1 MKMHANARLSL
12 KGREL
17 LIGRVEDAGWS
28 LSAAAE
34 AAGIS
39 DRTARKWLVRYRA
52 EGPQG
57 LLDRCSAPWTVANRT
72 DERRVEVIAA
82 LRRLRMTGAEIAET
96 LEMALSTVSGVL
108 ARIGMGKLGRLG
120 LEPAERY
127 ERARPGELIHVDVKK
142 LGRIQGGAGKRITR
156 TTRNASPRRR
166 DRDGADRC
174 VIGWEYVHVAID
186 DATRLAYVEVLAD
199 EKAITAIG
207 FLRRAVQHYAAY
219 GITVERLLTDGAGR
233 IYWANGGSGT
243 QPVSFAKLDGS
254 GGDDLNAPS
263 NGNGSFGLALDPAA
277 GKLYYGV
284 GNAMFF
290 ANTNGT
296 GGGQLNTGSA
306 PLDTPDFPVLLKTPT
321 GAGAPTVTG
330 ATHAGSILS
339 CSTGGWAPD
348 LVGAFL
354 YQAPQSFAYSWTR
367 NAALIAGATSS
378 SIVAGSPGRY
388 ACTVTAVNRAGSSSQ
403 TSAPFTVIAPPTA
416 SIASPTPGG
425 TYTRGQ
431 SVATRFSCGE
441 GAGGPGLAS
450 CDDST
455 GARTVNGGHGRL
467 DTSTPG
473 SHTYTVTATSKD
485 GQRSAATVR
494 YTVALPSN
502 RFRVRR
508 LKVHRNGI
516 VEFDLTVGGAGGL
529 DVLETT
535 WKPSSPRAVHTMLLR
550 PGTHRYAFARRHLI
564 LRRSG
569 TRHLRITPSARGR
582 QQLRHHRRPVRINLW
597 VTYQPIGGIPANVA
611 FINRLVTK

>member
-1 MKMHANARLSL
+1 MKA
-12 KGREL
+12 
-17 LIGRVEDAGWS
+17 
-28 LSAAAE
+28 
-34 AAGIS
+34 
-39 DRTARKWLVRYRA
+39 T
-52 EGPQG
+52 
-57 LLDRCSAPWTVANRT
+57 
-72 DERRVEVIAA
+72 
-82 LRRLRMTGAEIAET
+82 
-96 LEMALSTVSGVL
+96 
-108 ARIGMGKLGRLG
+108 
-120 LEPAERY
+120 
-127 ERARPGELIHVDVKK
+127 
-142 LGRIQGGAGKRITR
+142 LGRIVRAKRALWVSAVLSVGLFGVIGMAGAGAAVAADTIYWANFDGDTIGFADLDGSGGGGQLDTSGATLDGPDGLAFDSPTGRLYWANFGAAGNG
-156 TTRNASPRRR
+156 TTIAFANLGGGGGGTLSAPGVTISAPAGPAIDPVARKIYWANGDNTILFAKL
-166 DRDGADRC
+166 DGTGGGQLSTAGAT
-174 VIGWEYVHVAID
+174 VNEPENVAID
-186 DATRLAYVEVLAD
+186 TAAGRIYWANGGDDTIDFANLDGSGGGGQLNTTGATISFPNGLAIDDV
-199 EKAITAIG
+199 
-207 FLRRAVQHYAAY
+207 
-219 GITVERLLTDGAGR
+219 AGR

-277 GKLYYGV
+277 GRLYYGV

-330 ATHAGSILS
+330 ATHAGSTLS

-403 TSAPFTVIAPPTA
+403 TSAPFTVIAAPTA
-416 SIASPTPGG
+416 SIPSPTPGG

-485 GQRSAATVR
+485 GQRSAATIR

-508 LKVHRNGI
+508 LKVHRNGV
-516 VEFDLTVGGAGGL
+516 VEFDLTVGGAGRL

-564 LRRSG
+564 LRRAG
-569 TRHLRITPSARGR
+569 TRHLRITPGARGR
-582 QQLRHHRRPVRINLW
+582 RQLRHHRRPVRINLW